1 MADNPRNGKIRIVV
15 LSVIAIA
22 AASGFG
28 AGMVFSDA
36 SSSQIQEID
45 ESLTELVVAV
55 VPQGDVSNFESQGEI
70 LEDYFAGKIGIN
82 VRLFYPTD
90 DTTTI
95 ASIGAGTTHVAFMS
109 SRPAQLAHELNE
121 GKVLVFMAELRP
133 FTAEGGAEKLGT
145 SYWSEYWVRADSD
158 ITAIEDARGKSVAFS
173 GPLSTGGYL
182 FPVAKLVEDG
192 MISSGGDP
200 REFFSNVVFSGGYQQ
215 SLTALLRGDVDV
227 AAGDDWAVYTFLTP
241 EEQSQ
246 IRVIER
252 QGPVPTHSVIYRSD
266 IVSPDLITKFEKAMI
281 DIKTE
286 RPELLEVALFGANEF
301 VPANHHSHLGTL
313 ETALELS
320 QIPAVS

>member
-1 MADNPRNGKIRIVV
+1 MADNPRKGRIRIVV
-15 LSVIAIA
+15 LSAIAIA

-28 AGMVFSDA
+28 AGLLFSGTP
-36 SSSQIQEID
+36 SSQVQGID
-45 ESLTELVVAV
+45 NKEALSELVVAV
-55 VPQGDVSNFESQGEI
+55 VPQGDVSNFESKREL
-70 LEDYFAGKIGIN
+70 LEGYFASKIGMN

-109 SRPAQLAHELNE
+109 SRPAQLAYELNE

-133 FTAEGGAEKLGT
+133 FKTVGGAEELDT

-158 ITAIEDARGKSVAFS
+158 ITALEDARGKSVAFS

-192 MISSGGDP
+192 LMSSGGDP
-200 REFFSNVVFSGGYQQ
+200 KEFFDDVVFSGGYQQ
-215 SLTALLRGDVDV
+215 SLMALLRGDVDV

-246 IRVIER
+246 IRVKDKDLFPLIAPFIEA
-252 QGPVPTHSVIYRSD
+252 ILFL
-266 IVSPDLITKFEKAMI
+266 LI
-281 DIKTE
+281 
-286 RPELLEVALFGANEF
+286 
-301 VPANHHSHLGTL
+301 
-313 ETALELS
+313 
-320 QIPAVS
+320 